1 MKIAVITPI
10 KHLDDIS
17 ELLSTKG
24 EIFYLEEG
32 TKSEVRTFL
41 LEHSINTILCNPNQQ
56 TYKIDE
62 ELLKD
67 TNVSLINTC
76 STGMNHIDIQY
87 CINHDIKIYSLT
99 NDYELIN
106 ELPSTAE
113 LAFGLMLAMLR
124 KIPTAN
130 RHVSNYNWDYTKFI
144 GRQIKDLNVG
154 IIGFGRLGKLMFK
167 YCDAF
172 SANVKIYDPY
182 ATLDLDD
189 RFRLNYT
196 CSSLSKLIEH
206 SDVISIHVHVS
217 DETKYMINKQLL
229 GYSIK
234 KPYIIN
240 TSRGEIVNEDDIV
253 TALDENL
260 ISGYA
265 TDVIE
270 NEFDNIA
277 NSPIIQAMINGKNIL
292 ITPHVGGM
300 TWEGQKKAYEWAINK
315 F

>member
-1 MKIAVITPI
+1 MKIAVITPVR
-10 KHLDDIS
+10 HLNGIS

-41 LEHSINTILCNPNQQ
+41 LNHDIDTILCNPNQQ

-62 ELLKD
+62 ELLRD
-67 TNVSLINTC
+67 TKISLINTC

-87 CINHDIKIYSLT
+87 CANHNINIYSLT

-113 LAFGLMLAMLR
+113 LSFGLMLAMLR

-130 RHVSNYNWDYTKFI
+130 QHVANYNWDYTKFI
-144 GRQIKDLNVG
+144 GRQIKDLNIG
-154 IIGFGRLGKLMFK
+154 IIGYGRLGKLMFK

-172 SANVKIYDPY
+172 GANVKIYDPY
-182 ATLDLDD
+182 VTSELDD

-196 CSSLSKLIEH
+196 CSSLRKLIEH

-217 DETKYMINKQLL
+217 NETKYMINKQIL
-229 GYSIK
+229 GYSK
-234 KPYIIN
+234 KKLYIIN

-253 TALDENL
+253 SALDENL
-260 ISGYA
+260 ILGYA

-270 NEFDNIA
+270 NEFDDIS
-277 NSPIIQAMINGKNIL
+277 NSPILRAMNSGKNIL

>member
-1 MKIAVITPI
+1 MKIAVITPV
-10 KHLDDIS
+10 KHLNGIS

-41 LEHSINTILCNPNQQ
+41 LNHDIDTILCNPNQQ

-62 ELLKD
+62 ELLRD
-67 TNVSLINTC
+67 TKITLINTC

-87 CINHDIKIYSLT
+87 CANHNINIYSLT

-113 LAFGLMLAMLR
+113 LSFGLMLAMLR

-130 RHVSNYNWDYTKFI
+130 QHVANYNWDYTKFI
-144 GRQIKDLNVG
+144 GRQIKDLNIG
-154 IIGFGRLGKLMFK
+154 IIGYGRLGKLMFK

-172 SANVKIYDPY
+172 GANVKIYDPY
-182 ATLDLDD
+182 VTSELDD

-196 CSSLSKLIEH
+196 CNSLRKLIEH

-217 DETKYMINKQLL
+217 NETKYMINKQIL
-229 GYSIK
+229 GYSKK

-253 TALDENL
+253 SALDENL
-260 ISGYA
+260 ILGYA

-270 NEFDNIA
+270 NEFDDIS
-277 NSPIIQAMINGKNIL
+277 NSPILRAMNSGKNIL

>member
-1 MKIAVITPI
+1 MKIAVITPV
-10 KHLDDIS
+10 KHLDGIS

-32 TKSEVRTFL
+32 TKFEVRTFL
-41 LEHSINTILCNPNQQ
+41 LEHSIDTILCNPNQQ

-62 ELLKD
+62 DLLKD

-130 RHVSNYNWDYTKFI
+130 WHVSNYNWDYTKFI

-154 IIGFGRLGKLMFK
+154 LIGFGRLGKLMFK

-172 SANVKIYDPY
+172 GANVKIYDPY
-182 ATLDLDD
+182 ATSDLDD

-196 CSSLSKLIEH
+196 CSSLRKLIEH

-277 NSPIIQAMINGKNIL
+277 NSPIIQAMNNGKNIL